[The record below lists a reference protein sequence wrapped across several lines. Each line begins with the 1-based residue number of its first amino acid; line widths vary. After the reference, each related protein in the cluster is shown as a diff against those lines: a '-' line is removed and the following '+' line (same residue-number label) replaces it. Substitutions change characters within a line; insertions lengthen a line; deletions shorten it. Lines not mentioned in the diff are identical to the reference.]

1 MSKFGY
7 KKVKPYICI
16 VIKTKLIINRL
27 KLTNMAT
34 QVILNVTREDLYDA
48 LATFNADPFLV
59 ESYEY
64 ADNVYNA
71 LERAN
76 FAAKKYT
83 AEDDEEFDVLCSQLD
98 LTADNKPQA
107 IYVAGQGG
115 NEVTICLANDWQYAE

>member
-1 MSKFGY
+1 
-7 KKVKPYICI
+7 
-16 VIKTKLIINRL
+16 
-27 KLTNMAT
+27 MAT
-34 QVILNVTREDLYDA
+34 QVTLSINREDLYDA

-59 ESYEY
+59 ESFEY
-64 ADNVYNA
+64 ADDVYNA

-83 AEDDEEFDVLCSQLD
+83 AEDDEEFDVMCSQLD

-115 NEVTICLANDWQYAE
+115 NIVTICLANDWQYAE

>member
-1 MSKFGY
+1 
-7 KKVKPYICI
+7 
-16 VIKTKLIINRL
+16 
-27 KLTNMAT
+27 MAT
-34 QVILNVTREDLYDA
+34 QVILNVTREDLHNA

-59 ESYEY
+59 ECSEN
-64 ADNVYNA
+64 ADDVYNA
-71 LERAN
+71 LASAN

-115 NEVTICLANDWQYAE
+115 NEVTICLANDWQYAD

>member
-1 MSKFGY
+1 
-7 KKVKPYICI
+7 
-16 VIKTKLIINRL
+16 
-27 KLTNMAT
+27 MAT
-34 QVILNVTREDLYDA
+34 QVTLSINREDLYNA

-59 ESYEY
+59 ECPEN
-64 ADNVYNA
+64 ADDVYNA
-71 LERAN
+71 LASAN

-83 AEDDEEFDVLCSQLD
+83 AEDDEEFEVLCSQLD

>member
-1 MSKFGY
+1 
-7 KKVKPYICI
+7 
-16 VIKTKLIINRL
+16 
-27 KLTNMAT
+27 MAT

-64 ADNVYNA
+64 ADDVYNA

-107 IYVAGQGG
+107 IYVAGNGDQA
-115 NEVTICLANDWQYAE
+115 VTICLVTDWQYAE

>member
-1 MSKFGY
+1 MAAQVTLS
-7 KKVKPYICI
+7 
-16 VIKTKLIINRL
+16 IN
-27 KLTNMAT
+27 
-34 QVILNVTREDLYDA
+34 REDLYNA

>member
-1 MSKFGY
+1 
-7 KKVKPYICI
+7 
-16 VIKTKLIINRL
+16 
-27 KLTNMAT
+27 MAT

-64 ADNVYNA
+64 ADDVYNA

-83 AEDDEEFDVLCSQLD
+83 AEDDEEFEVLCSQLD
-98 LTADNKPQA
+98 LTAANNPQA
-107 IYVAGQGG
+107 IYVAGNGDQA
-115 NEVTICLANDWQYAE
+115 VTICLVTDWKYAD

>member
-1 MSKFGY
+1 
-7 KKVKPYICI
+7 
-16 VIKTKLIINRL
+16 
-27 KLTNMAT
+27 MAN

-48 LATFNADPFLV
+48 LATFNADPSLV

-64 ADNVYNA
+64 ADDVYNA

-115 NEVTICLANDWQYAE
+115 NEVTICLANDWQYAK